1 MPRNGGFSYGNN
13 AALREI
19 LSASHPPDFVYL
31 VNPDAIARPGAV
43 KKLADYMATN
53 PSIAVAGGAILDTN
67 NQQQVAARRF
77 PSIWSELESAAR
89 LGPLSRL
96 LRNKAV
102 PLPIA
107 RIPHSCDWVSGAS
120 MMIATRAIRDIGLF
134 DENYFL
140 YFEEVDLCFRAR
152 RAGYSVH
159 HVPDSV
165 VIHIEGAS
173 TEIQKR
179 QRRGAYWYNSRRRYL
194 AKTLGITGL
203 VLADTLWAIGRLT
216 FKLRKLARLTKGSA
230 VQDRDPTHFA
240 YDLLK
245 GDFIALVTGR
255 ILRERREAGTHP

>member
-1 MPRNGGFSYGNN
+1 
-13 AALREI
+13 
-19 LSASHPPDFVYL
+19 
-31 VNPDAIARPGAV
+31 
-43 KKLADYMATN
+43 
-53 PSIAVAGGAILDTN
+53 
-67 NQQQVAARRF
+67 
-77 PSIWSELESAAR
+77 
-89 LGPLSRL
+89 
-96 LRNKAV
+96 
-102 PLPIA
+102 
-107 RIPHSCDWVSGAS
+107 

-245 GDFIALVTGR
+245 GDLIALVTGR